1 MSMISIALKQLLGG
15 EPQGLVLPPHVFVNV
30 TSNMELAAEQIFG
43 PVAPILRVNGQAE
56 ALAVANELA
65 VANDTRFG
73 LSGAVFTRDL
83 HRGLHFAERMK
94 VGMAHVNDQPV
105 IDLPTCPFGGRKNSG
120 IGRIN
125 GRWAIEA
132 FTMDQWLTSQHA
144 PRGLPWN
151 ASAVRGPWS

>member
-1 MSMISIALKQLLGG
+1 MSTISIAPEQLLGG
-15 EPQGLVLPPHVFVNV
+15 ESQGLVLPPHVFVNV

-43 PVAPILRVNGQAE
+43 PVAPILRVNGPEE
-56 ALAVANELA
+56 ALAVANDA
-65 VANDTRFG
+65 RFG

-83 HRGLHFAERMK
+83 HRCLHLAERMK

-105 IDLPTCPFGGRKNSG
+105 IDLPTCPFGGRKSSG

-132 FTMDQWLTSQHA
+132 FTTDQWLTAQHA